1 MNRMIVCP
9 KYFWDGIS
17 DTARR
22 NCALVIEDGIVKKIV
37 RADEAAR
44 MTGGNTAVLRNE
56 SWLLLPA
63 FVDAHDHGRGVT
75 PSSMSV
81 PDQALEV
88 WLQDLNKLAPIP
100 HETACFF
107 DGVRMAASGVGTVLH
122 SHNPNSF
129 ADMAEE
135 LAAAER
141 GYRAAGLRSILC
153 PLYIDQN
160 KRIYYGRDAF
170 VSGLPEPLRSR
181 FAAGIHDRIMTL
193 DEYFALIEEVS
204 ERLEDDIRAGWT
216 QIQLH
221 PNGGQWC
228 SDEAL
233 LAMKEYAL
241 ARGMHVH
248 LHLLET
254 KYQAE
259 YARRTWGK
267 SFIAHY
273 RDIGFLGPWVS
284 FAHAV
289 WLTDEDLQMIRESGA
304 VLVNNASSNLRLRS
318 GTFRLRE
325 VQDMD
330 LTAGIGMDGCTI
342 DDDQDF
348 LREMRMAWLNNRQTG
363 VDAGIDPHFILR
375 MATSKGAKIAA
386 QPLSEGILVPGHHA
400 DFVCLNLDRLY
411 APYTDPE
418 SDPLAMTVQR
428 ATRSCVDYTF
438 VNGEQSFG
446 TGEPWQTRETE
457 AARRIRDCLIRLR
470 KDGTWKR
477 DNSEILRYVRDYY
490 RKNCVEEGQRDA

>member
-1 MNRMIVCP
+1 MGRLIICP
-9 KYFWDGIS
+9 KYLWDGIS
-17 DTARR
+17 KNAQE
-22 NCALVIEDGIVKKIV
+22 NMALVIQDGIVKEIV
-37 RADEAAR
+37 KADTLAQ
-44 MTGGNTAVLRNE
+44 TVPGGSGTDKVIRNDA
-56 SWLLLPA
+56 WLLLPA
-63 FVDAHDHGRGVT
+63 FVDAHDHGRGVS

-100 HETACFF
+100 HDTACYF
-107 DGVRMAASGVGTVLH
+107 DGARMAGSGVGTVLH

-129 ADMAEE
+129 ARMADE
-135 LAAAER
+135 LVAAEK
-141 GYRAAGLRSILC
+141 GYKAAGLRSILC

-160 KRIYYGRDAF
+160 KRIYYDRDEF
-170 VSGLPEPLRSR
+170 IQGLPEPLRST
-181 FAAGIHDRIMTL
+181 FAAGIHDQIMTL
-193 DEYFALIEEVS
+193 GEYFSLIEDVT
-204 ERLEDDIRAGWT
+204 ERLADDIRDGFT

-241 ARGMHVH
+241 ERGMHIH

-289 WLTDEDLQMIRESGA
+289 WLDDDDLQMIRESGA

-318 GTFRLRE
+318 GHFRMQEAQRL
-325 VQDMD
+325 D

-348 LREMRMAWLNNRQTG
+348 LREMRVAWLGGRETG
-363 VDAGIDPHFILR
+363 VDASVDPLYILR
-375 MATSKGAKIAA
+375 MATSKGARIEA
-386 QPLSEGILVPGHHA
+386 QPLSEGILAPGRHA
-400 DFVCLNLDRLY
+400 DFTCLNLDRLY

-428 ATRSCVDYTF
+428 ATRSCVEYTF
-438 VNGEQSFG
+438 VNGRQTYG
-446 TGEPWQTRETE
+446 TGKEWQEREQE
-457 AARRIRDCLIRLR
+457 AGARIRACLLALR
-470 KDGTWKR
+470 ADGSWKH
-477 DNSEILRYVRDYY
+477 DNSEILRYVREFYKKTKDDL
-490 RKNCVEEGQRDA
+490 KS